1 MNRTTTARLAALL
14 LLPALLASCSTVP
27 ITGRRQV
34 NLFSSAEMTGMSLK
48 AYGEFLSKHKLSDNV
63 AQTRMVK
70 RVGYRIQKAV
80 EEFFARRNDV
90 DRLKEFHWEFNLI
103 ESKDVN
109 AWCMPG
115 GKVAVYTGILPVTQ
129 TEEGLAVVMG
139 HEIAHA
145 IANHGNERMSQ
156 RLFAAGGAAVLNE
169 ALANKPKETRDLF
182 LTVFGAGAA
191 IGFLLPY
198 SRIHESEADR
208 LGVIFMAMAGYDP
221 REAPRFW
228 KRMAAM
234 SKGGRAPEFLSTHP
248 AHETRIKN
256 LARLVSEEAMK
267 YYRPRP

>member
-1 MNRTTTARLAALL
+1 MNRTTPARLAVLL

-34 NLFSSAEMTGMSLK
+34 SLFSSAEMSGMSLK
-48 AYGEFLSKHKLSDNV
+48 AYGEFLGKHKLSDNV
-63 AQTRMVK
+63 EQTKMVK
-70 RVGYRIQKAV
+70 RAGHRIQKAV
-80 EEFFARRNDV
+80 EEFFAERKDV
-90 DRLKEFHWEFNLI
+90 DRLKGFQWEFNLI

-129 TEEGLAVVMG
+129 TERGLAVVMG

-145 IANHGNERMSQ
+145 VANHGNERMSQ
-156 RLFAAGGAAVLNE
+156 KLFAAAGAAVLDE
-169 ALANKPKETRDLF
+169 ALANKPKQTRDLF
-182 LTVFGAGAA
+182 LAAFGAGAS

-198 SRIHESEADR
+198 SRVHESEADR

-228 KRMAAM
+228 ERMAAM

-248 AHETRIKN
+248 AHETRIEN
-256 LARLVSEEAMK
+256 LTKLVNEEAMK